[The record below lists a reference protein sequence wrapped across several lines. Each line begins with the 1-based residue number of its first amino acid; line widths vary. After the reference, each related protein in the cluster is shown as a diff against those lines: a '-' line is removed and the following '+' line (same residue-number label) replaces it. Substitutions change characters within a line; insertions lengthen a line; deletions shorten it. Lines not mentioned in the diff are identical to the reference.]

1 MNAEL
6 MLAHFDR
13 ISDAPDAVPRLR
25 RFVLDLAVR
34 GKLVEQDP
42 ADEPATQL
50 LSRIQAERVQL
61 ARMRQI
67 PKIEPIVG
75 IAVDEP
81 PFEAPSGWVWTRL
94 SAVSKRIHYG
104 FTASANTAI
113 SNVRLLRITDIQN
126 NTVDW
131 PTVPGCEIP
140 ADDIPQYELAEGDI
154 LIARTGGTIGKTF
167 LVEKTPVIAV
177 FASYLIRVQKA
188 SELYD
193 RYLKMFLES
202 PVYWRQLQ
210 DGSRG
215 AGQPNVNGQT
225 LGRMLVAVAPR
236 EEQRR
241 IVAKVDELM
250 ALCDRLEAGQRERE
264 SRRDQLA
271 ASTHHHLN
279 NGADAEALRSHAQF
293 FIRHLPRLTASPDQI
308 KQLRQTILNLAVRG
322 KLVPQDP
329 KDEPADN
336 LLKRIRAREIRG
348 KTKSRKN
355 ETTSFLLLESQ
366 EAPFQGPPNWAWVQ
380 LREIGET
387 QTGTTPPSGNRELF
401 GDYIPFVKPA
411 NLGGGAIS
419 LTEDGISK
427 AGIEYSR
434 LIMRSSVLMV
444 CIGAT
449 LGKAA
454 ITDRDICC
462 NQQINAITPYLP
474 EMASFT
480 LVALRSSY
488 FQKLAWLKAGVGT
501 LPIISKGKWEQLP
514 VPVPP
519 LAEQHR
525 IVAKVD
531 RLMALCDQLESRL
544 ATAQTEA
551 SRILE
556 SVLHNAL
563 HSPAES
569 ALAVPKHSPDMQ
581 PLPQA

>member
-6 MLAHFDR
+6 LLAHFDG

-42 ADEPATQL
+42 KDEPAVELIRRIQTEKRRLAKEGKIDGQKPL
-50 LSRIQAERVQL
+50 LLIENSALPFDPSKGWAWVRLGELAKLVTSGSRDWAKYYSTDGALFLRMGNLSRDSYRLRMSNMQHVKPPEGGEGSRTRLEGGDLLISITGEVGLLGLIPPNLGEAYINQHTCLVRLMAQLDNQYLAQVFCSPFGQAQF
-61 ARMRQI
+61 
-67 PKIEPIVG
+67 
-75 IAVDEP
+75 DEP
-81 PFEAPSGWVWTRL
+81 QRGLKNSFRL
-94 SAVSKRIHYG
+94 SDVTH
-104 FTASANTAI
+104 FM
-113 SNVRLLRITDIQN
+113 
-126 NTVDW
+126 
-131 PTVPGCEIP
+131 VPLP
-140 ADDIPQYELAEGDI
+140 PLD
-154 LIARTGGTIGKTF
+154 
-167 LVEKTPVIAV
+167 
-177 FASYLIRVQKA
+177 
-188 SELYD
+188 
-193 RYLKMFLES
+193 
-202 PVYWRQLQ
+202 
-210 DGSRG
+210 
-215 AGQPNVNGQT
+215 
-225 LGRMLVAVAPR
+225 
-236 EEQRR
+236 EQHR

-250 ALCDRLEAGQRERE
+250 ALCDRLEAAQRERE

-279 NGADAEALRSHAQF
+279 NGADAEALSTHAQF
-293 FIRHLPRLTASPDQI
+293 FIGHLPRLTARPDQI
-308 KQLRQTILNLAVRG
+308 KQLRQTILNLAVHG

-336 LLKRIRAREIRG
+336 LLKRIRARGIRG

-355 ETTSFLLLESQ
+355 ETTSFLLLEIQ

-387 QTGTTPPSGNRELF
+387 QTGATPPSGNPELF

-411 NLGGGAIS
+411 NLDGGAIS

-454 ITDRDICC
+454 ITDRDVCC

-525 IVAKVD
+525 IVAEVD
-531 RLMALCDQLESRL
+531 ELMALCDQLESHL
-544 ATAQTEA
+544 TTAQTEA
-551 SRILE
+551 ARLLE
-556 SVLHNAL
+556 SVLHHAL
-563 HSPAES
+563 KLPA
-569 ALAVPKHSPDMQ
+569 
-581 PLPQA
+581 